1 MTDYQKTTT
10 WTGSVVYS
18 FYPTCYV
25 DDWNAISFHPICFGS
40 YSPVETVSFDPQ
52 WKKTLIV
59 RVTLNGGIAGDLIAF
74 WILVCAKHLHHPP
87 IYSDEVVSGATDAD
101 RKTNAQNLS
110 TCSDEVAS
118 RSNRPL
124 PPEGSDRPCTLLAY
138 PN

>member
-1 MTDYQKTTT
+1 M
-10 WTGSVVYS
+10 
-18 FYPTCYV
+18 
-25 DDWNAISFHPICFGS
+25 
-40 YSPVETVSFDPQ
+40 VSFDPQ
-52 WKKTLIV
+52 AKETLIV
-59 RVTLNGGIAGDLIAF
+59 RVTLNGGIAGDLIAFLAAPLQSSHCVF

-118 RSNRPL
+118 WSNRPL
-124 PPEGSDRPCTLLAY
+124 PPEGSDRPCTSLAY